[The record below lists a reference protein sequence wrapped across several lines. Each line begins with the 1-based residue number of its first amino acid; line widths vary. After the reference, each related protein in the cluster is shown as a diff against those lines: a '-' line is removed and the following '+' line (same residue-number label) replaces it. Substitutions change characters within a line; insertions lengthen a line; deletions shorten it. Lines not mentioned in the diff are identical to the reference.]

1 MKHSDKSPAA
11 SSQTT
16 STQPLLLIDGDLF
29 LYRVAAAAEQETDW
43 GDDVWSLSSDLKQA
57 KKGFQNILDDICTE
71 LGSFNFIVCLSDSKN
86 FRHSVA
92 SFYKSGRKKT
102 RKPVGYKALVEWCVE
117 TYRTTKRPELEAD
130 DCMGIIATMPTN
142 KDSWIVSDDK
152 DMKTIPCRL
161 YRPQGRERLYID
173 NDEADRHFLM
183 QCLTG
188 DPTDGYKGLV
198 GVGDKRAAAILGVRP
213 CWELVEA
220 AYLKAGHTYE
230 DALQQ
235 ARLARI
241 LRWSEWDTDNQ
252 KVKLWCPEGKEEND
266 AGNLRED
273 HEASDEGEQEDAQSK
288 T

>member
-29 LYRVAAAAEQETDW
+29 LYRAAAAAEQETDW

-57 KKGFQNILDDICTE
+57 KKGFQNILEDICNE
-71 LGSFNFIVCLSDSKN
+71 LQSVNFIVCLSDSKN
-86 FRHSVA
+86 FRHGVA

-102 RKPVGYKALVEWCVE
+102 RKPVGYKALVEWCAE

-142 KDSWIVSDDK
+142 EESWIVSDDK

-161 YRPQGRERLYID
+161 YRPSGRERMFID
-173 NDEADRHFLM
+173 KDEADRNFYM

-188 DPTDGYKGLV
+188 DPTDGYKGLA
-198 GVGDKRAAAILGVRP
+198 GIGEKRAAAILGKRP

-220 AYLKAGHTYE
+220 AYVKAGGTYE

-241 LRWSEWDTDNQ
+241 LRWSEWDTKAQ
-252 KVKLWCPEGKEEND
+252 KVVLWTPEGKEATHE
-266 AGNLRED
+266 GELRED
-273 HEASDEGEQEDAQSK
+273 DEASDKGEHDEW
-288 T
+288 

>member
-1 MKHSDKSPAA
+1 MKHLDKSPAG
-11 SSQTT
+11 STPTT

-29 LYRVAAAAEQETDW
+29 LYRAAAAAEQETNW

-57 KKGFQNILDDICTE
+57 KKAFQNIIEDICIE
-71 LGSFNFIVCLSDSKN
+71 LQSVNFIVCLSDSKN
-86 FRHSVA
+86 FRHGVA

-130 DCMGIIATMPTN
+130 DCMGIIATLPTN
-142 KDSWIVSDDK
+142 EDSWIVSDDK

-161 YRPQGRERLYID
+161 YRPSGREKMIID
-173 NDEADRHFLM
+173 EAEADRYFFM

-188 DPTDGYKGLV
+188 DPTDGYKGLA
-198 GVGDKRAAAILGVRP
+198 GVGEKRAAAILGVRP

-220 AYLKAGHTYE
+220 AYVKAGFTYE

-241 LRWSEWDTDNQ
+241 LRSSEWDTATQ
-252 KVKLWCPEGKEEND
+252 KVKLWSPDGKEETNE
-266 AGNLRED
+266 GNIRED
-273 HEASDEGEQEDAQSK
+273 DEASDQGEQEDGKS
-288 T
+288 